1 MFDMIKD
8 DAKVEIINF
17 GYSGCTVSH
26 KSGVSYIDKA
36 TYR

>member
-26 KSGVSYIDKA
+26 KGVPYIGKA
-36 TYR
+36 TYK